1 MFDLLPEPVG
11 PVRFVHALSAPSFTM
26 SNATSGVAEK
36 GPGGLQ
42 SVDRALN
49 VLELLARWGDG
60 GVSELAAELEVHKST
75 AFRLLGALESHGLVE
90 QTEDRGK
97 YRLGFGLVRLA
108 GAFSGRM
115 DITKQARPVAERL
128 ANELGETVNL
138 AVLREHYAVNL
149 DQALG
154 SASVITQNWVGELT
168 PLHATS
174 SGKVLLAHVDEEE
187 RARLIKIAGLSAYTA
202 DTITTV
208 GELDKELQ
216 KVIDR
221 GYATTVG
228 EYEDGLNAAAV
239 PVWDADGAVVAA
251 LSASGPSYRFTAAR
265 MEEVVSLIKDAG
277 LEISHR
283 LGYVAP

>member
-1 MFDLLPEPVG
+1 
-11 PVRFVHALSAPSFTM
+11 M
-26 SNATSGVAEK
+26 SNATPSVAEK
-36 GPGGLQ
+36 STGGLQ

-60 GVSELAAELEVHKST
+60 GVSELAAELDVHKST

-115 DITKQARPVAERL
+115 DITRQARPVAERL
-128 ANELGETVNL
+128 ADEVGETVNL

-154 SASVITQNWVGELT
+154 PAAVTTQNWVGQLT

-174 SGKVLLAHVDEEE
+174 SGKVLLAHVDAEE
-187 RARLIKIAGLSAYTA
+187 RARLIKVGGLADYTA
-202 DTITTV
+202 ETITTS
-208 GELDKELQ
+208 GELEKELQ
-216 KVIDR
+216 KVLEN
-221 GYATTVG
+221 GFATTVG
-228 EYEDGLNAAAV
+228 EYEDGLNAVAV
-239 PVWDADGAVVAA
+239 PVWDADGTVVAA
-251 LSASGPSYRFTAAR
+251 LSASGPSYRFTSER
-265 MEEVVSLIKDAG
+265 MDEVVPTIKAAG
-277 LEISHR
+277 LEISRR
-283 LGYVAP
+283 LGFVGP

>member
-1 MFDLLPEPVG
+1 
-11 PVRFVHALSAPSFTM
+11 M
-26 SNATSGVAEK
+26 SNASSSVAEN
-36 GPGGLQ
+36 GTGGLH

-154 SASVITQNWVGELT
+154 SAAVITQNWVGQLT

-174 SGKVLLAHVDEEE
+174 SGKVLLAYLPAEE
-187 RARLIKIAGLSAYTA
+187 RTALLAEAGLKKETPH
-202 DTITTV
+202 TLTTPPT
-208 GELDKELQ
+208 
-216 KVIDR
+216 R
-221 GYATTVG
+221 S
-228 EYEDGLNAAAV
+228 
-239 PVWDADGAVVAA
+239 PP
-251 LSASGPSYRFTAAR
+251 SASSRRSCRRSSTAATPR
-265 MEEVVSLIKDAG
+265 RSVSSRTASTPPPCRSG
-277 LEISHR
+277 TPTARSSR
-283 LGYVAP
+283 R